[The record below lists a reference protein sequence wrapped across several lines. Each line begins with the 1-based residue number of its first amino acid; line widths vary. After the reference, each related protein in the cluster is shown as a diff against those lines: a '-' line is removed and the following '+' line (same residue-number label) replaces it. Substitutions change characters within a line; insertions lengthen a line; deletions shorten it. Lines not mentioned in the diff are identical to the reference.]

1 MSVDIKTVERIAE
14 LANLQFNDNEKVKI
28 MDDMNK
34 MLGFVNKINELDT
47 EGLEPLI
54 YMTDELVSLRPD
66 VVKMDISQE
75 EALKN
80 APDKDTDFI
89 KVPKV
94 LQGKMK

>member
-14 LANLQFNDNEKVKI
+14 LANLEFKEEEKLKI
-28 MDDMNK
+28 LDDMNK
-34 MLGFVNKINELDT
+34 MLGFVNKLNEMDT
-47 EGLEPLI
+47 ENEEALI
-54 YMTDELVSLRPD
+54 YLMDEENHLRKD
-66 VVKMDISQE
+66 SVKMQISQA

-94 LQGKMK
+94 ISKNKS